1 VNDDDRRLLIEGIA
15 EMRELKG
22 EMREFKEHFKGRLEL
37 LEKKEGERKKDIRSA
52 LSLLIASA
60 ALAVNI
66 IVSFFK
72 YGGK

>member
-37 LEKKEGERKKDIRSA
+37 LEKKEGERKKDARSV
-52 LSLLIASA
+52 LSLAVASA

-66 IVSFFK
+66 IVSFFRQ
-72 YGGK
+72 GGK